1 MHLQWLIIG
10 IVALMVHLL
19 AVMEHVLDIAMV
31 VVVVQPKKELEMVLV
46 MYALLVVVFVME
58 DALLD
63 VALDVH

>member
-1 MHLQWLIIG
+1 M
-10 IVALMVHLL
+10 ALMVHLL
-19 AVMEHVLDIAMV
+19 AVMEHVLDIVMV
-31 VVVVQPKKELEMVLV
+31 VVVVQQKKELEMVLV

>member
-1 MHLQWLIIG
+1 
-10 IVALMVHLL
+10 MVHLL